1 MSIRAST
8 LTGLLAACL
17 VTLSSTASWAQEAT
31 PRVDNRQDR
40 QAARIE
46 QGAASGALTGREQ
59 RRLNRE
65 QRAIDRKEQ
74 KVEADG
80 KVTPKE
86 ARRLE
91 HMQDRASRDIRRQK
105 HDRQTAPTPGAAA
118 SGPKG

>member
-17 VTLSSTASWAQEAT
+17 VTLSSTATWAQEAT
-31 PRVDNRQDR
+31 PRVDNRQER

-65 QRAIDRKEQ
+65 QRAIARKEEAA
-74 KVEADG
+74 KADG

-86 ARRLE
+86 AHRLE
-91 HMQDRASRDIRRQK
+91 HMQDHASRDIYRQK
-105 HDRQTAPTPGAAA
+105 HDRQHARKPGAAA
-118 SGPKG
+118 SAAKS

>member
-8 LTGLLAACL
+8 LSGLLAACL

-65 QRAIDRKEQ
+65 QRAIARKEQ

-91 HMQDRASRDIRRQK
+91 HMQDHASRDIRRQK
-105 HDRQTAPTPGAAA
+105 HDRQKAHRPGGPA
-118 SGPKG
+118 SSPQG

>member
-1 MSIRAST
+1 MNIRAST

-17 VTLSSTASWAQEAT
+17 VTLSSTATWAQEAT

-40 QAARIE
+40 QAARIG
-46 QGAASGALTGREQ
+46 QGAASDALTGREQ
-59 RRLNRE
+59 RRLHRE
-65 QRAIDRKEQ
+65 QRAIERKEQ

-80 KVTPKE
+80 QVTPKE

-91 HMQDRASRDIRRQK
+91 HMQDHASRDIRRQK
-105 HDRQTAPTPGAAA
+105 HDRQKTHQPGAAA